1 MNYRWSAE
9 EERQLRA
16 MREEL
21 RDDLVI
27 LPQYPDVVGDR
38 RLLRF
43 LRARALDLDKAVLLY
58 RRFLAFRREYQV
70 DTIHERICKS
80 RTLVWTIL
88 IDFTYSARE
97 FKCAASLSIWRES
110 AQPHSSDSKYYQR
123 P

>member
-21 RDDLVI
+21 RDDLAAV
-27 LPQYPDVVGDR
+27 PQYPDVVGDR

-58 RRFLAFRREYQV
+58 RRFLDFRREFQV
-70 DTIHERICKS
+70 DAIHERICKS
-80 RTLVWTIL
+80 LSLTWNIL
-88 IDFTYSARE
+88 IDLNYSTRE
-97 FKCAASLSIWRES
+97 SKCTATLSTWRES
-110 AQPHSSDSKYYQR
+110 PQPHSPDS
-123 P
+123 